1 MHLLLLSFASG
12 ISYASTARVVRPIIG
27 LSGIRGAIIVVVMKY
42 LSSVLVCCVCTLAAV
57 SSLFGQTLNEPATI
71 APTEPAKAVPI
82 ETSKTV
88 SSISPKTA
96 ADDRPKNER
105 YRIGFQDIVEIQVF
119 RHPELNQ
126 RLPVGPNGT
135 IVLYRVD
142 RPVIAI
148 CKTERELADAIEDA
162 YKEKYLKDPRVN
174 VVVAEQKSQAVAVIG
189 AVERPGNYFVNK
201 RVHLLEMLA
210 MAGGPN
216 KESGTRLL
224 VARTGST
231 SDCKENV
238 EGPDDDDIEVI
249 GFKIRDIQE
258 GKQSFWMQPGDV
270 VSVMDADVVY
280 VYGNVNKQ
288 GSLKIREPI
297 TLTQA
302 IVSAEGLKP
311 SASRSNVRILRQIPG
326 STDREDIT
334 FDLSAIDKGKIKDP
348 FLEPNDIV
356 AVSQDRAKAILRGI
370 RDTIKNSIPGAI
382 YGF

>member
-1 MHLLLLSFASG
+1 M
-12 ISYASTARVVRPIIG
+12 V
-27 LSGIRGAIIVVVMKY
+27 
-42 LSSVLVCCVCTLAAV
+42 
-57 SSLFGQTLNEPATI
+57 
-71 APTEPAKAVPI
+71 
-82 ETSKTV
+82 
-88 SSISPKTA
+88 
-96 ADDRPKNER
+96 
-105 YRIGFQDIVEIQVF
+105 
-119 RHPELNQ
+119 
-126 RLPVGPNGT
+126 
-135 IVLYRVD
+135 
-142 RPVIAI
+142 AI

-174 VVVAEQKSQAVAVIG
+174 VVVAEQKSQTVAVIG